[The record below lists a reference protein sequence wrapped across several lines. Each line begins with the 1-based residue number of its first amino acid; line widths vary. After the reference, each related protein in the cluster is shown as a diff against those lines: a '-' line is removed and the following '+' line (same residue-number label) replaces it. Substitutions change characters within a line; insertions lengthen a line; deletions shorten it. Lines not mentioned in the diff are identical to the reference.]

1 MKKYVFP
8 FFISAILVVL
18 LQFLNFNLNKGYNG
32 NTVNKNRADLEF
44 TEISSYI
51 RHFNPNLLDS
61 LDLQQIKIHQNTEN
75 FNQISII
82 SGKVYDEKYRDSPGG
97 SFAADNIHIRPEI
110 IDKYLILSSKTKNSG
125 YIHIRSLK
133 SMAYPSFMTAMEK
146 VAEKKGI
153 DTLFIDLRH
162 CREGVDDEAVKIANQ
177 FFLREDI
184 LMLEEYFFNNNK
196 NEFNSTGKA
205 FFPVNHLIVITDS
218 TSGPI
223 AILLAKILS
232 GTDNAIISGN
242 QNLNLPPIVRYFPL
256 RNGDYVRIPI
266 GAYRFYKY
274 EGELKIPLTA
284 ELRVDQ
290 NTAIHLPDSLLHQ

>member
-8 FFISAILVVL
+8 FFISAVLVVL
-18 LQFLNFNLNKGYNG
+18 LQFLNFNQNIGNNG
-32 NTVNKNRADLEF
+32 NTVNKNRADIEF

-61 LDLQQIKIHQNTEN
+61 LDLLQVKKHQNSEDY
-75 FNQISII
+75 NQVSII
-82 SGKVYDEKYRDSPGG
+82 PGKFYDEHYKVFPGG
-97 SFAADNIHIRPEI
+97 SITADNIHIRPEI

-125 YIHIRSLK
+125 YIHIKSLK

-146 VAEKKGI
+146 IAGKKGI
-153 DTLFIDLRH
+153 DTLYIDLRH

-177 FFLREDI
+177 FFLREDV
-184 LMLEEYFFNNNK
+184 LMLEEYFYNNNK
-196 NEFNSTGKA
+196 NEFNSTGKT
-205 FFPVNHLIVITDS
+205 FFPVNQLYVLIDT

-223 AILLAKILS
+223 AILMAKILS
-232 GTDNAIISGN
+232 GADNTVISGDRS
-242 QNLNLPPIVRYFPL
+242 LNLSPIVRYFPL
-256 RNGDYVRIPI
+256 RNGNYVRMPI
-266 GAYRFYKY
+266 GVYRFYKY
-274 EGELKIPLTA
+274 EGELKIPLTT